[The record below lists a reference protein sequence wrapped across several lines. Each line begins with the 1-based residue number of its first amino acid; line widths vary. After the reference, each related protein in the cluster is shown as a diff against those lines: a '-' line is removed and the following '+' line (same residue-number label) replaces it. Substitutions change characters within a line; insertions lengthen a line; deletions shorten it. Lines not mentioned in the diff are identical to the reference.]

1 MSKVGWKIVRG
12 GNVKGESPTLAEK
25 PGDYWCV
32 LSTRATLLYAKRSN
46 PAVNMNIVVYWFIIL
61 SWANISENTALY
73 ITDIRTANE
82 RKSAEVGDRSMSLA
96 SNL

>member
-12 GNVKGESPTLAEK
+12 GNVKGQSPTLAEK

-46 PAVNMNIVVYWFIIL
+46 PAVNMNIVVY
-61 SWANISENTALY
+61 
-73 ITDIRTANE
+73 
-82 RKSAEVGDRSMSLA
+82 
-96 SNL
+96 